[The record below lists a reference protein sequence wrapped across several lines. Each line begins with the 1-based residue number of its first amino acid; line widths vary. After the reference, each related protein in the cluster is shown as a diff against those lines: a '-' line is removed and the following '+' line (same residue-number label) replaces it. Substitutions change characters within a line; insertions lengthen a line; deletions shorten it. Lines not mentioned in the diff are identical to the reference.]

1 MSEDFITPDKA
12 AEMLGVEPR
21 TIARWSDQGELSP
34 QKTRGGQ
41 RRYDRDEVRDLVEK
55 LRAEK

>member
-1 MSEDFITPDKA
+1 MRRDLITPDEA

-21 TIARWSDQGELSP
+21 TVARWSDHGELWRTF
-34 QKTRGGQ
+34 TRGGQ